1 MFLFLFTL
9 EKSIIHVRRNR
20 LHHKPILT
28 SQQYFQKYFKY
39 QILRTYPR
47 RLYRVNLKIIMVSL
61 SLKVYSEYCHT
72 CNMKLFM
79 TQKTPSEMFEKALNT
94 PMSFSVKQRQLLL
107 LSIFSFLSITV
118 LRYTQP
124 VETPSKLCVLCSYM
138 TSQTSYERLAYVQF
152 RSYLQ

>member
-118 LRYTQP
+118 LSLYL
-124 VETPSKLCVLCSYM
+124 PSGSRRHMSVLRTFSLGRI
-138 TSQTSYERLAYVQF
+138 SNE
-152 RSYLQ
+152 